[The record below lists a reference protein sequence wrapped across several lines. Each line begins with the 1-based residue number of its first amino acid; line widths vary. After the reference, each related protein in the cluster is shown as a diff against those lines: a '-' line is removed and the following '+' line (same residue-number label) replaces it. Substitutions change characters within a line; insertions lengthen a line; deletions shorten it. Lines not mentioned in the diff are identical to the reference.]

1 MSFSSLGNHSD
12 PGGFYSVAM
21 RQSVATTVFLFLH
34 FLFRIDFQIVNPFF
48 IIFLFF
54 RKNQPIE
61 KAGNPHECGIP
72 GRKIFFKKF
81 INNY

>member
-61 KAGNPHECGIP
+61 KA
-72 GRKIFFKKF
+72 RKPVNTAFLANKYFSK
-81 INNY
+81 NL